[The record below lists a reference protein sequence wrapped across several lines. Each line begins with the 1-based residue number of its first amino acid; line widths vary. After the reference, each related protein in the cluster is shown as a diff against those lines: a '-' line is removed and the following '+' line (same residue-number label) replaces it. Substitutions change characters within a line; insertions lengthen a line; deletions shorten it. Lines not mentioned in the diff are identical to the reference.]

1 MKGMAS
7 SAEKHFRPEIEQAF
21 LVIKFLLRNLIIKKV
36 AMAAN
41 SFSLNQALEALKKG
55 EPIIFPTDTLYG
67 LGVSVGHAQSPEI
80 LYELKKRSQKKP
92 VAWLVGDKED
102 LTKYGKVVPEFALT
116 LARTFWPGPLT
127 IIVKASNLVPE
138 AFRSSE
144 GTIGMRMPNNVHAL
158 EMMEKLG
165 CPIATTSANISGQK
179 PTKAFADITPELL
192 EKVEVAFNDDETKS
206 GIASTIVD
214 CTGEHPVMVR
224 EGAIAISDIQAL
236 S

>member
-1 MKGMAS
+1 MNSQS
-7 SAEKHFRPEIEQAF
+7 S
-21 LVIKFLLRNLIIKKV
+21 LLQ
-36 AMAAN
+36 
-41 SFSLNQALEALKKG
+41 QALVALKQG

-67 LGVSVGHAQSPEI
+67 LGVSVKHAESPEI
-80 LYELKKRSQKKP
+80 LYQLKQRSQKKP
-92 VAWLVGDKED
+92 VAWLIADQND

-127 IIVKASNLVPE
+127 IIVKASEEVPV

-144 GTIGMRMPNNVHAL
+144 GTIGMRMTKNPHAL
-158 EMMEKLG
+158 GLVKELG

-179 PTKAFADITPELL
+179 PTKSYADITPELL
-192 EKVEVAFNDDETKS
+192 SRVKFSFNDDETKS

-224 EGAIAISDIQAL
+224 EGAITISDIQAL